1 MFPRLCTGGGNGY
14 VGRWSV
20 SSRVGRRK
28 DRPSYV
34 SSLNRHRGKGQQ
46 KVTVEPVHVR
56 RHSGH
61 AANPAARRAPGTPIT
76 KHSTTPK
83 AQDCTGSRP
92 RYSDQQIPAVHAT
105 LPSAWFDAAYAGNDI
120 GERSCCWPSH
130 DFQNLDDS
138 FDFFFG

>member
-61 AANPAARRAPGTPIT
+61 AANPAARRAPCTRAIALRVLLVAW
-76 KHSTTPK
+76 STV
-83 AQDCTGSRP
+83 QL
-92 RYSDQQIPAVHAT
+92 AVQ
-105 LPSAWFDAAYAGNDI
+105 SAV
-120 GERSCCWPSH
+120 
-130 DFQNLDDS
+130 
-138 FDFFFG
+138 